1 VEWWRRRFRLRGV
14 WRSACMPLCMA
25 AISRRTQI
33 WLWTFATCAAVSALI
48 VTVIGGHAP
57 SAPQHTTY
65 LAGSPEK
72 GAALFYGKKHCSVCH
87 AVNGN
92 GGRVAPDLGATRPGT
107 PAMGWLITVIW
118 NHMPGMWRQMHGEK
132 LQLNQEEMANILAFL
147 YQAGSADKPGDP
159 AAGQKVFDAKGCVRC
174 HAVRSSGATTAPD
187 LSKVVAA
194 GDNLAWM
201 HAMWN
206 HAQSMVEPVMKELGA
221 WPQFT
226 GAEMNDLVAYVNGG
240 PSRTIQEDGDLR
252 GSADHGWE
260 VFQAKCIQCHSVRGK
275 GGKIGPELGPD
286 HDLPRTS
293 AQFAAVLWNHAP
305 AMLQHAREARLAAP
319 TLQGEEITD
328 VLRFL
333 ASLRYFEPTGSPF
346 LGQRVFAERGCAS
359 CHGPSAEGT
368 RNAPK
373 LRAGADAF
381 TMVSFATALW
391 SHGPAMN
398 TRAEKLGIPWPD
410 LEPGDIGELISFLN
424 DPGRKK

>member
-1 VEWWRRRFRLRGV
+1 
-14 WRSACMPLCMA
+14 MPLRMAISKRTQVLLWILAAVA
-25 AISRRTQI
+25 AI
-33 WLWTFATCAAVSALI
+33 ALLV
-48 VTVIGGHAP
+48 VTVMGGHSPAG
-57 SAPQHTTY
+57 SRQITY
-65 LAGSPEK
+65 LTGSPEK
-72 GAALFYGKKHCSVCH
+72 GAALFYGKKHCSICH
-87 AVNGN
+87 AVNGS
-92 GGRVAPDLGATRPGT
+92 GGRVAPDLGTTHPGT

-132 LQLNQEEMANILAFL
+132 LHLNQEEMAHILAFL

-159 AAGQKVFDAKGCVRC
+159 AAGQKVFAAKGCVRC
-174 HAVRSSGATTAPD
+174 HAVRGNGATTGPD
-187 LSKVVAA
+187 LSKVAVA
-194 GDNLAWM
+194 GNGLDWM

-206 HAQSMVEPVMKELGA
+206 HAQSMVEPVTKELGA

-226 GAEMNDLVAYVNGG
+226 GVEMNDLVAYVNGG
-240 PSRTIQEDGDLR
+240 YSAVIQEDGDLR

-346 LGQRVFAERGCAS
+346 LGERIFAERGCAS

-368 RNAPK
+368 RNGPK

-398 TRAEKLGIPWPD
+398 TRAEKLGIAWPS
-410 LEPGDIGELISFLN
+410 LEPGDVGELIAFLN

>member
-1 VEWWRRRFRLRGV
+1 
-14 WRSACMPLCMA
+14 MA
-25 AISRRTQI
+25 ALSKRTQI
-33 WLWTFATCAAVSALI
+33 LLWILAACAAIALLV
-48 VTVIGGHAP
+48 VTVNGGHP
-57 SAPQHTTY
+57 SSGPQYAIY
-65 LAGSPEK
+65 LTGSPEK

-87 AVNGN
+87 AVNGS
-92 GGRVAPDLGATRPGT
+92 GGRVAPDLGASRPAA
-107 PAMGWLITVIW
+107 PAMGWLVSVIW

-132 LQLNQEEMANILAFL
+132 LQLNQDEMAHLLAFL
-147 YQAGSADKPGDP
+147 YQAGSTDKPGDP
-159 AAGQKVFDAKGCVRC
+159 AAGQKVFEAKGCVRC
-174 HAVRSSGATTAPD
+174 HAVRSNGAASAPD
-187 LSKVVAA
+187 LSRVAAA
-194 GDNLAWM
+194 GDRLAWM

-206 HAQSMVEPVMKELGA
+206 HAQSMIEPVTKELGA

-240 PSRTIQEDGDLR
+240 PSTAIQEDGGLR

-275 GGKIGPELGPD
+275 GGNIGPELGPA
-286 HDLPRTS
+286 HELPRTS

-305 AMLQHAREARLAAP
+305 AMLRHAREARLAAP

-346 LGQRVFAERGCAS
+346 LGARVFAERGCAG

-373 LRAGADAF
+373 LRAGPDAF

-398 TRAEKLGIPWPD
+398 TRAEKLGIPWPS
-410 LEPGDIGELISFLN
+410 LEPGDVGELISFLN
-424 DPGRKK
+424 DPGRKR

>member
-1 VEWWRRRFRLRGV
+1 
-14 WRSACMPLCMA
+14 MA
-25 AISRRTQI
+25 AISKRTQI
-33 WLWTFATCAAVSALI
+33 LLWVLAACAAIALLV
-48 VTVIGGHAP
+48 VTVIGGHP
-57 SAPQHTTY
+57 SSSSQHATY
-65 LAGSPEK
+65 LTGSPAK
-72 GAALFYGKKHCSVCH
+72 GAALFYGKKHCSICH
-87 AVNGN
+87 AVNGT
-92 GGRVAPDLGATRPGT
+92 GGRVAPDLAASRPGT

-132 LQLNQEEMANILAFL
+132 LQLNQEEMADILAFL
-147 YQAGSADKPGDP
+147 YQAGATDKPGDP

-174 HAVRSSGATTAPD
+174 HAVRSNGATTAPD
-187 LSKVVAA
+187 LSRVVAA
-194 GDNLAWM
+194 GDRLAWM

-206 HAQSMVEPVMKELGA
+206 HAQSMIQPITKEIGA
-221 WPQFT
+221 WPQFN

-240 PSRTIQEDGDLR
+240 PSPTIQEEGALR

-275 GGKIGPELGPD
+275 GGKDGPELGPT
-286 HDLPRTS
+286 HELPGTS
-293 AQFAAVLWNHAP
+293 SQFAAVLWNHAP
-305 AMLQHAREARLAAP
+305 AMLQHAREAHLAAP

-346 LGQRVFAERGCAS
+346 LGERVFAERGCAR

-373 LRAGADAF
+373 LRAGAEAF

-398 TRAEKLGIPWPD
+398 TRAEKLGIPWPS
-410 LEPGDIGELISFLN
+410 LEPGDVGELISFLN

>member
-1 VEWWRRRFRLRGV
+1 
-14 WRSACMPLCMA
+14 MA
-25 AISRRTQI
+25 AISKRTQVL
-33 WLWTFATCAAVSALI
+33 LWILAAGAAIALLVVI
-48 VTVIGGHAP
+48 VISGRRSSG
-57 SAPQHTTY
+57 PQHATY
-65 LAGSPEK
+65 LTGSPEK
-72 GAALFYGKKHCSVCH
+72 GAALFYGKKHCSICH
-87 AVNGN
+87 AVNGS

-107 PAMGWLITVIW
+107 PAMGWLVTVIW

-132 LQLNQEEMANILAFL
+132 LQLSQEEMAHLLAFL

-159 AAGQKVFDAKGCVRC
+159 AAGQKVFDAKGCVHC
-174 HAVRSSGATTAPD
+174 HAVRSNGATSAPD
-187 LSKVVAA
+187 LGRIAVA
-194 GDNLAWM
+194 GNRPAWM

-206 HAQSMVEPVMKELGA
+206 HAQFMIEPVTKELGG
-221 WPQFT
+221 WPQFA
-226 GAEMNDLVAYVNGG
+226 GAEMNDLVAYVNGA
-240 PSRTIQEDGDLR
+240 PSPTIQEDGDLR
-252 GSADHGWE
+252 GSADHGWV

-286 HDLPRTS
+286 HELPRTS

-305 AMLQHAREARLAAP
+305 AMLRHAREARMPPP

-346 LGQRVFAERGCAS
+346 LGERVFAERGCAS

-398 TRAEKLGIPWPD
+398 TRAEKLGVPWPN
-410 LEPGDIGELISFLN
+410 LEPGDVGELISFLN

>member
-1 VEWWRRRFRLRGV
+1 
-14 WRSACMPLCMA
+14 MA

-33 WLWTFATCAAVSALI
+33 WLWTFATCAAVSAL
-48 VTVIGGHAP
+48 VLTVIGGHAP
-57 SAPQHTTY
+57 SAAQHTTY

-72 GAALFYGKKHCSVCH
+72 GAALFYGKKHCSICH
-87 AVNGN
+87 AVKGN
-92 GGRVAPDLGATRPGT
+92 GGGGAPDLAPTRPGT

-174 HAVRSSGATTAPD
+174 HAVRSSGATAAPD
-187 LSKVVAA
+187 LSKVAAA

-206 HAQSMVEPVMKELGA
+206 HAQSMVEPVTKELGA

-398 TRAEKLGIPWPD
+398 TRAEKLGIPWPS
-410 LEPGDIGELISFLN
+410 LEPGDVGELISFLN

>member
-1 VEWWRRRFRLRGV
+1 
-14 WRSACMPLCMA
+14 MPMCMA

-33 WLWTFATCAAVSALI
+33 WLWTFATCAAVSALV

-57 SAPQHTTY
+57 SAPQHATY

-72 GAALFYGKKHCSVCH
+72 GAALFYGKKHCSICH

-92 GGRVAPDLGATRPGT
+92 GGRVAPDLGATHPGT

-174 HAVRSSGATTAPD
+174 HAVRSNGATAAPD

-206 HAQSMVEPVMKELGA
+206 HAQSMIEPVMKELGA

-226 GAEMNDLVAYVNGG
+226 GAEMNDLVAYVNGS
-240 PSRTIQEDGDLR
+240 PSPKIQEDGDLA

-286 HDLPRTS
+286 HELPRTS

-305 AMLQHAREARLAAP
+305 AMLKHVREARMAPP

-346 LGQRVFAERGCAS
+346 LGERVFAERGCAS

-398 TRAEKLGIPWPD
+398 TRAEKLGVPWPN
-410 LEPGDIGELISFLN
+410 LEPGDVGELISFLN

>member
-1 VEWWRRRFRLRGV
+1 
-14 WRSACMPLCMA
+14 MA
-25 AISRRTQI
+25 AISKRSQVL
-33 WLWTFATCAAVSALI
+33 LWILAASAAIALLV
-48 VTVIGGHAP
+48 VTVVGGHP
-57 SAPQHTTY
+57 SSDSRHATY
-65 LAGSPEK
+65 LTGSPEK
-72 GAALFYGKKHCSVCH
+72 GAALFYGKKHCSICH
-87 AVNGN
+87 AVNGS

-132 LQLNQEEMANILAFL
+132 LQLNQEEMADILAFL

-159 AAGQKVFDAKGCVRC
+159 AAGQKLFDAKGCVRC
-174 HAVRSSGATTAPD
+174 HAVRSNGATAAPD
-187 LSKVVAA
+187 LAKTAAA
-194 GDNLAWM
+194 GDRLAWM

-206 HAQSMVEPVMKELGA
+206 HAQSMIEPVTKELGA
-221 WPQFT
+221 WPEFN
-226 GAEMNDLVAYVNGG
+226 GVEMNDLVAYVNGA
-240 PSRTIQEDGDLR
+240 PSAAIQEDAALR

-275 GGKIGPELGPD
+275 GGKIGPELGPA
-286 HDLPRTS
+286 HELPRTS

-305 AMLQHAREARLAAP
+305 AMLQHVREARLAPP

-346 LGQRVFAERGCAS
+346 LGERVFAERGCAN
-359 CHGPSAEGT
+359 CHGPAAEGT

-398 TRAEKLGIPWPD
+398 RRAEKLGIPWPS
-410 LEPGDIGELISFLN
+410 LEPGDVGELISFLN
-424 DPGRKK
+424 NPGRNK

>member
-1 VEWWRRRFRLRGV
+1 
-14 WRSACMPLCMA
+14 MA
-25 AISRRTQI
+25 AISKRNQI
-33 WLWTFATCAAVSALI
+33 LLLTLATCAAVAAL
-48 VTVIGGHAP
+48 VETVIGGHP
-57 SAPQHTTY
+57 SSGPQHATY
-65 LAGSPEK
+65 LTGSPEK
-72 GAALFYGKKHCSVCH
+72 GSALFYGKKHCSVCH
-87 AVNGN
+87 AVNGS
-92 GGRVAPDLGATRPGT
+92 GGRVAPDLGASHPGT

-174 HAVRSSGATTAPD
+174 HAVRSSGATAAPD
-187 LSKVVAA
+187 LSKVAAA

-206 HAQSMVEPVMKELGA
+206 HAQSMIEPVTKELGA

-226 GAEMNDLVAYVNGG
+226 GAEMNDLVAYVNGAA
-240 PSRTIQEDGDLR
+240 SAAIQEDGALR

-359 CHGPSAEGT
+359 CHGPSAEGS

-410 LEPGDIGELISFLN
+410 LEPGDVGELISFLN

>member
-1 VEWWRRRFRLRGV
+1 
-14 WRSACMPLCMA
+14 
-25 AISRRTQI
+25 
-33 WLWTFATCAAVSALI
+33 
-48 VTVIGGHAP
+48 
-57 SAPQHTTY
+57 
-65 LAGSPEK
+65 
-72 GAALFYGKKHCSVCH
+72 
-87 AVNGN
+87 
-92 GGRVAPDLGATRPGT
+92 
-107 PAMGWLITVIW
+107 
-118 NHMPGMWRQMHGEK
+118 MWRQMHGEK

-174 HAVRSSGATTAPD
+174 HAVRSSGATAAPD
-187 LSKVVAA
+187 LSKVAAA

-206 HAQSMVEPVMKELGA
+206 HAQSMVEPVTKELGA

-398 TRAEKLGIPWPD
+398 TRAEKLGIPWPS